1 MLLLQTFPTIGVT
14 LISLIVGVL
23 LARAL
28 IAGQRSKP
36 LLLLFA
42 LMISVGFGYF
52 WLLPASLAL
61 PSFLSNVARAL
72 SIPSVGLCWWF
83 ACSLLDDRFR
93 IGPLQWF
100 GLIAACIFPTYYFL
114 HSLGATVQQ
123 WPRALLDVGIFPPL
137 ALCAHMLWL
146 AIAGFRDDLLEGR
159 RRFRLWIVTMIAVAT
174 VASLLA
180 EEIDNVEAGNILRAF
195 FAFCAA
201 LLVLFWLVKFSH
213 EALAFE
219 TKLAETSK
227 EPIERAIDPRDRVA
241 LSRLNAA
248 METDRAFLDPDLSLG
263 SLAKQVG
270 VPEHQLRA
278 LINGG
283 LGHRNF
289 SSYVTSLR
297 IAHAKVA
304 LADPENARQQILRI
318 SMDSG
323 FASLATFNRVFKA
336 LEGMTPT
343 DYRKNALENM
353 QTLPQN

>member
-1 MLLLQTFPTIGVT
+1 MLLLQAFPILGVT
-14 LISLIVGVL
+14 IVSLIVGAL
-23 LARAL
+23 LGRAL
-28 IAGQRSKP
+28 IAGHRSKP

-42 LMISVGFGYF
+42 LMISVGFGYL
-52 WLLPASLAL
+52 WLLPAPLAL
-61 PSFLSNVARAL
+61 RSFWSNVARAL
-72 SIPSVGLCWWF
+72 SIPSIGLCWWF

-93 IGPLQWF
+93 IGWLQWF
-100 GLIAACIFPTYYFL
+100 GLMAASIFPTYYFL

-123 WPRALLDVGIFPPL
+123 WPRAVLDVGIVPPL
-137 ALCAHMLWL
+137 ALCAHMLWM

-159 RRFRLWIVTMIAVAT
+159 RRFRLWIVAVIAVAT
-174 VASLLA
+174 VASLLS
-180 EEIDNVEAGNILRAF
+180 EEIGNLELGNVVRAF

-219 TKLAETSK
+219 AKLVETSK
-227 EPIERAIDPRDRVA
+227 EPVEQAIDPRDRVA

-248 METDRAFLDPDLSLG
+248 MESDRAFLDPDLSLG
-263 SLAKQVG
+263 LLAKRVG

-289 SSYVTSLR
+289 SSYVAGLR

-304 LADPENARQQILRI
+304 LADPEKARQQILRI

-336 LEGMTPT
+336 LEGVTPT
-343 DYRKNALENM
+343 EYRKNALENA
-353 QTLPQN
+353 QTAPQN

>member
-1 MLLLQTFPTIGVT
+1 MLLLQAFPTIGVT
-14 LISLIVGVL
+14 IVSLIVGVL

-28 IAGQRSKP
+28 IAGHREKP
-36 LLLLFA
+36 RLLLFA
-42 LMISVGFGYF
+42 LMISVGFGYL
-52 WLLPASLAL
+52 WLLPSPLAL
-61 PSFLSNVARAL
+61 PSFWSNVARAL

-93 IGPLQWF
+93 MGLLQWL
-100 GLIAACIFPTYYFL
+100 GLMAVCIFPTYYFL

-123 WPRALLDVGIFPPL
+123 WPRYVLDFGIVPPL
-137 ALCAHMLWL
+137 ALCAHMLWM

-159 RRFRLWIVTMIAVAT
+159 RRFRLWIVAVIAVAIL
-174 VASLLA
+174 ASLLS
-180 EEIDNVEAGNILRAF
+180 EEVENLEAGNILRAS

-201 LLVLFWLVKFSH
+201 LLILFWLVRFSH

-219 TKLAETSK
+219 STIVDERK
-227 EPIERAIDPRDRVA
+227 EPIEQAIDPRDRVA
-241 LSRLNAA
+241 LSRLNIA

-263 SLAKQVG
+263 SLAKRVG

-278 LINGG
+278 LINRG

-289 SSYVTSLR
+289 SSYVTGLR
-297 IAHAKVA
+297 IAYAKVA
-304 LADPENARQQILRI
+304 LADPEKARQQILRI

-336 LEGMTPT
+336 LEGVTPT
-343 DYRKNALENM
+343 DYRKSALENV
-353 QTLPQN
+353 QTPPQN